1 MKGRVRLNHTY
12 TAKNG
17 WQASDDTVELEF
29 DEEEYDSD
37 TFIEDVGVALVELK
51 EELFVIGQAV
61 ATDRNDRI
69 ATGAV
74 QGPPDGTRT
83 TMLGEWT
90 KG

>member
-1 MKGRVRLNHTY
+1 MKGRLRLNHTY

-17 WQASDDTVELEF
+17 WQASDDTVEVEF
-29 DEEEYDSD
+29 DDDEYNSE
-37 TFIEDVGVALVELK
+37 TFIEDVGVVLVELK

-61 ATDRNDRI
+61 AIDRNDRI
-69 ATGAV
+69 ATGTI

-83 TMLGEWT
+83 TMSRQWT